1 MYKEILKNLEN
12 TVHIQEKVSKELEV
26 TKYLLKYPTRPVYF
40 KNLDGFEAVGNLW
53 ADRKNFEKILKTKNI
68 TKKLVEA
75 INEPEDYDVVDG
87 NFIKKNDF
95 SFLELPIPR
104 YFERDASNYITS
116 GIVFSEYGKKRNVSF
131 HRFMIIGDK
140 KAVIRLVP
148 RDLFRMYNEAIAAGE
163 ELKIS
168 LVIGAFPTFLLS
180 AATSVDY
187 WIDESKIASSIR
199 KKTLGEREKMVRMDN
214 GIFVPFEAEYIF
226 NGVITKEKYP
236 VEGPFLDITR
246 TYDMQENQPVAIFDS
261 MYTNRDPVFHLLLPG
276 GYEHYNLMGM
286 PREPTIFNE
295 IKKEGIDVI
304 DVRLTYGGNSWLHGV
319 VKIKKLK
326 DDDGRRAIIA
336 SFKGH
341 KSMKHVV
348 VVDDDI
354 NIENMEEVEWA
365 IATRFQAD
373 RDLIIIKERGS
384 SLDPSRYDNDI
395 TAKMGLDATIKGD
408 RKKFQRVF

>member
-1 MYKEILKNLEN
+1 
-12 TVHIQEKVSKELEV
+12 
-26 TKYLLKYPTRPVYF
+26 
-40 KNLDGFEAVGNLW
+40 
-53 ADRKNFEKILKTKNI
+53 
-68 TKKLVEA
+68 
-75 INEPEDYDVVDG
+75 
-87 NFIKKNDF
+87 
-95 SFLELPIPR
+95 
-104 YFERDASNYITS
+104 
-116 GIVFSEYGKKRNVSF
+116 
-131 HRFMIIGDK
+131 
-140 KAVIRLVP
+140 
-148 RDLFRMYNEAIAAGE
+148 MYNEAIAAGE